1 MKGKLITTEGN
12 ESTVNFKTLL
22 QATKIICGPEEDNL
36 LQAIYLDNG
45 IMLID
50 EQGKFKNSSINKIAT
65 GIAHLNES
73 IYPHDFIVGNAII
86 IDDVDEFNSL
96 PYE

>member
-12 ESTVNFKTLL
+12 ESTVNFKTFL
-22 QATKIICGPEEDNL
+22 QATKIICGSEEDNL
-36 LQAIYLDNG
+36 LQAVFLDNR

-50 EQGKFKNSSINKIAT
+50 EEGKLKNLSINKIAT
-65 GIAHLNES
+65 CIAHLNES
-73 IYPHDFIVGNAII
+73 IYPHDCIVGNAII
-86 IDDVDEFNSL
+86 IDDVNEYDSL